1 MKARKLTKQPTINCM
16 QQKTIRVFMTLFM
29 SFPAKVTQKLDF
41 GW

>member
-16 QQKTIRVFMTLFM
+16 QQKTTSFYDIIM